1 LFGNMPAPPSPIRA
15 VTFFDGQNLFHSAKE
30 ASGYKWPNCDPA
42 ALSKAVCA
50 SHGWDCVGMRFYT
63 GVPDASDKPFWN
75 HFWVAKCAQ
84 MGREGV
90 VPFTR
95 PLVYRNK
102 EVKLPDGSV
111 HTFLDGDEKGIDLRI
126 AIDVIRLAHTN
137 VYDVALIFCRDQDF
151 SEVADEVKL
160 ISKSTNRWIKVASA
174 YPFSP
179 AVRNYRGINNTQWVP
194 ISRTLYDTC
203 LDKRDYRPKKP

>member
-1 LFGNMPAPPSPIRA
+1 
-15 VTFFDGQNLFHSAKE
+15 
-30 ASGYKWPNCDPA
+30 
-42 ALSKAVCA
+42 
-50 SHGWDCVGMRFYT
+50 MRFYT

-160 ISKSTNRWIKVASA
+160 ISKSTNRWIKVACA